1 MKDMKQVARDLEQS
15 GKGGA
20 IRALAD
26 SPEGRRLGS
35 MLDAQA
41 AEQAVKTGDTAALQQ
56 MLARVLATDE
66 GRSLTDKLQKLMQE
80 R

>member
-1 MKDMKQVARDLEQS
+1 MRDLRQVARELEQS

-20 IRALAD
+20 IQALAD

-41 AEQAVKTGDTAALQQ
+41 AQQAVQTGDTAALQK
-56 MLARVLATDE
+56 MLGRVLATDE
-66 GRSLTDKLQKLMQE
+66 GRKLAENVRRLME